1 MVVKKASTPGLKEV
15 KKDLLKVISKIDL
28 SEQNMLNLSIK
39 IKRIENR
46 VGMPRELCYL
56 EN

>member
-1 MVVKKASTPGLKEV
+1 MVAKKKPTTGLKEV

-28 SEQNMLNLSIK
+28 IEQNMLNLSIK

-46 VGMPRELCYL
+46 VGMPR
-56 EN
+56 